1 MRARRLLL
9 TMLMAL
15 ALTGAHA
22 PGRAQP
28 RALPPASAPPRAATS
43 TGGVVLPRAAL
54 QPSRPG
60 RRLSVDEAVALAL
73 EQNLD
78 LRIER
83 INPLRIGEN
92 PAITGRIGMS

>member
-1 MRARRLLL
+1 MRTGRLLV
-9 TMLMAL
+9 TMLMTL
-15 ALTGAHA
+15 ALMGAHA
-22 PGRAQP
+22 PVLAQP
-28 RALPPASAPPRAATS
+28 RALPPASAPPRAAAS
-43 TGGVVLPRAAL
+43 TGGVILPRAAL
-54 QPSRPG
+54 QPSRPD
-60 RRLSVDEAVALAL
+60 RRLSVGEAVAMAL